1 MKIYITGIAGF
12 LGSHLAKRLI
22 NLGHEVSGNDSM
34 VQGELENLP
43 KNINF
48 HKIDCCNFEEMSK
61 NLKNVDIVY
70 HCAATAHEG
79 LSVFSPNFIT
89 KNIYQASI
97 SVITASIINKVK
109 RFVFCSSMARYGNQN
124 SPFTEDMTPKPEDP
138 YGIAK
143 VAVEDTLKLLC
154 DVHSMDYNIAV
165 PHNIVG
171 PNQKYDDPFRNVMSI
186 FINRNLQNKP
196 SIIYGDGNQ
205 TRCFSYIDDVIFCLE
220 KLALEKKISK
230 EIINIG
236 PDEETITI
244 NELSK
249 LVSNE
254 TGYNGEPIYVPG
266 RPQEVKE
273 ASCSSD
279 KARKLLD
286 YKTKTSLKESVKLTT
301 NYIRSKGTRNFIYN
315 LPVEIKSDITPETWT
330 KETI

>member
-1 MKIYITGIAGF
+1 
-12 LGSHLAKRLI
+12 
-22 NLGHEVSGNDSM
+22 
-34 VQGELENLP
+34 
-43 KNINF
+43 
-48 HKIDCCNFEEMSK
+48 
-61 NLKNVDIVY
+61 
-70 HCAATAHEG
+70 
-79 LSVFSPNFIT
+79 
-89 KNIYQASI
+89 
-97 SVITASIINKVK
+97 
-109 RFVFCSSMARYGNQN
+109 MARYGNQKT
-124 SPFTEDMTPKPEDP
+124 PFTEDMNPKPEDP

-154 DVHSMDYNIAV
+154 EVHSMDYNIAV

-244 NELSK
+244 NGLSK

-286 YKTKTSLKESVKLTT
+286 YKTKTSLKESVKLTAD
-301 NYIRSKGTRNFIYN
+301 YIRSKGTRNFIYN
-315 LPVEIKSDITPETWT
+315 LPVEIRSDITPETWT
-330 KETI
+330 KKTI

>member
-1 MKIYITGIAGF
+1 MKIYVTGIAGF

-22 NLGHEVSGNDSM
+22 DLGHEVSGNDSM
-34 VQGELENLP
+34 IQGELDNLP

-48 HKIDCCNFEEMSK
+48 HKIDCCNYEEMSK
-61 NLKNVDIVY
+61 NLNGIDIVY

-109 RFVFCSSMARYGNQN
+109 RFVFCSSMARYGNQK
-124 SPFTEDMTPKPEDP
+124 SPFTEDMAPKPEDP

-154 DVHSMDYNIAV
+154 EVHSMDYNIAV

-249 LVSNE
+249 LISNE

-273 ASCSSD
+273 ASCSSN

-286 YKTKTSLKESVKLTT
+286 YKTKTSLKESVKLTAD
-301 NYIRSKGTRNFIYN
+301 YIRSKGTKNFIYN
-315 LPVEIKSDITPETWT
+315 LPVEIRSDITPETWT
-330 KETI
+330 KKTI

>member
-34 VQGELENLP
+34 IQGELDNLP

-48 HKIDCCNFEEMSK
+48 HKTDCCNYDEMSK
-61 NLKNVDIVY
+61 NLKDIDIVY

-89 KNIYQASI
+89 KNIYQASV

-109 RFVFCSSMARYGNQN
+109 RFVFCSSMARYGNQK
-124 SPFTEDMTPKPEDP
+124 SPFTEDMTTKPEDP

-154 DVHSMDYNIAV
+154 EVHSMDYNIAV

-254 TGYNGEPIYVPG
+254 TGYNGDPIYVPG

-286 YKTKTSLKESVKLTT
+286 YKTKTSLKESVKLTA
-301 NYIRSKGTRNFIYN
+301 NYIRSRGTKNFIYN
-315 LPVEIKSDITPETWT
+315 LPVEIKSDMTPKTWT
-330 KETI
+330 KRTI